1 MKKRPAGMKNA
12 GLSESDT
19 KVFKG

>member
-1 MKKRPAGMKNA
+1 MKKQPAGMKNA